1 MLTLKTLRGQAAWDL
16 VIKLRYSPGRSRQHV
31 KNLYKTYPK
40 TDSLLILY
48 HDKTKKTI
56 EYRFFLNKD
65 HMDPNDEGDLN
76 MFGEFYIEGL
86 KEQDLPAFLRKN
98 YTFLLGLL

>member
-1 MLTLKTLRGQAAWDL
+1 
-16 VIKLRYSPGRSRQHV
+16 
-31 KNLYKTYPK
+31 
-40 TDSLLILY
+40 
-48 HDKTKKTI
+48 
-56 EYRFFLNKD
+56 
-65 HMDPNDEGDLN
+65 MDPNDEGDLN